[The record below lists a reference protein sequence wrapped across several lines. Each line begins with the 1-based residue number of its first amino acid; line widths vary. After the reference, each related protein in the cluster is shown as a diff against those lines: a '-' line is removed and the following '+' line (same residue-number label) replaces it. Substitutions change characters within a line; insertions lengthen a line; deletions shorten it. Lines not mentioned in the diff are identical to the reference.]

1 MNEINYRLYYYLHH
15 FHNIENNYYKKL
27 NYIIEYFL

>member
-1 MNEINYRLYYYLHH
+1 MKKIIDYYYLHH
-15 FHNIENNYYKKL
+15 FHNFENNYYKKL